1 MSVVQCLREA
11 VKTLSTTEL
20 IDEPTRELVTG
31 ALNRIIND
39 EIMTP
44 EVKQARLI
52 AAYREL
58 RRELFV
64 ANVTRRMDE
73 QKRLE
78 LSNRLEQVDE
88 AERLS
93 TLRNMLEEDA
103 NYGATPV
110 DEGSLGKRLRAA
122 ENATVAQLNEVWNL
136 ITDPWKPS
144 LAEGSGSANF
154 HRELRGIRTGDAEA
168 AAAGGK
174 FREEGNPDLVRAWT
188 DRRVLGLE

>member
-88 AERLS
+88 TERLS

-110 DEGSLGKRLRAA
+110 DGGSLSKRMRAV
-122 ENATVAQLNEVWNL
+122 ENSTVAQHN
-136 ITDPWKPS
+136 
-144 LAEGSGSANF
+144 
-154 HRELRGIRTGDAEA
+154 
-168 AAAGGK
+168 AAGNQMTPPRK
-174 FREEGNPDLVRAWT
+174 P
-188 DRRVLGLE
+188 RVLTR

>member
-31 ALNRIIND
+31 ALNRIIID

-88 AERLS
+88 TERLS
-93 TLRNMLEEDA
+93 TLRSEERRV
-103 NYGATPV
+103 GK
-110 DEGSLGKRLRAA
+110 EGS
-122 ENATVAQLNEVWNL
+122 
-136 ITDPWKPS
+136 
-144 LAEGSGSANF
+144 
-154 HRELRGIRTGDAEA
+154 
-168 AAAGGK
+168 AGG
-174 FREEGNPDLVRAWT
+174 ETSEC
-188 DRRVLGLE
+188 